1 MGFLGGLGNE
11 PLPGRELASANR
23 IEGWR
28 PVRRMSRAFPTVLA
42 FLDPLSNDPLS
53 NPLRPSRGNVRS
65 TTADV
70 ANAVTKDLP
79 STHALTVIVPTRNES
94 GNVAPLIARLGE
106 ALAGVDAEVLFVDD
120 SSDTTPE
127 QVRST
132 ALTASLP
139 VRLLHRTAKERVGGL
154 GGAVLAGLR
163 SAHSDWAVVMDGDL
177 QHPPEVV
184 PALLRAGQQS
194 GADLVVASRYV
205 GAGSAGGL
213 STATRERVSGGA
225 NALARA
231 VFPRRLADCTD
242 PMSGFF
248 AIRRGSVE
256 LDRLQPH
263 GFKILLETIARSPRL
278 KVAEVPFSFQERH
291 TGESKASLAEG
302 LIFVRKLASLR
313 VASIFGR
320 HSQAVA
326 RALGFAAVGATGI
339 AVNSLALFLFVSA
352 VGTNLLLGAALATQV
367 STAWNYL
374 FTDWLV
380 FRGPKHRSG
389 WTRFLGFAAIN
400 NTVLLLR
407 LPLLSWLVHS
417 VGVGY
422 LLANVLTLVAAF
434 VVRFLI
440 SDRYLFRI
448 GAPMSL
454 VPHRLQP
461 IDDAAPAPLSTSPDQ
476 PSPIARS
483 GRPVELVIDLTN
495 TGSPTKPSKRKTL
508 LPYRYDVHGIVTIG
522 SEVILKELASFS
534 SPGLEGPLDIE
545 IVPGEVGNGAF
556 RRRTR
561 VTQYATPAAVWYQE
575 HLGRLGSDFSL
586 EMGDTIKVVVGPM
599 LVRSPHVLYTNIIEA
614 LLRFVMVSRG
624 YMLLHSA
631 CLELDGRGVMLSAL
645 TDTGKTGTILRL
657 LRETESR
664 FLSDDMTILGPDGI
678 ALTYPKPLTISQH
691 TLRAVNAGDLTS
703 KEWRRL
709 RVQSRLHSKEGRGIG
724 TRLGEMNVPIM
735 SLNALTQYLVPPPK
749 YDVDRLVPCE
759 HTRSVR
765 VEDLFIIERNE
776 FAVTEL
782 ESSTLLD
789 ELIANTDDA
798 YGFPPFRYFAPA
810 LVVDGIGYEELR
822 AKERNI
828 LASGLSRVRA
838 RRLATPDFSW
848 ADHIP
853 SLSCEMAEALPV
865 VTEIDPRE
873 ASAFAS
879 ETAQGFG
886 DTPPSGLAE
895 PVE

>member
-1 MGFLGGLGNE
+1 M
-11 PLPGRELASANR
+11 
-23 IEGWR
+23 
-28 PVRRMSRAFPTVLA
+28 
-42 FLDPLSNDPLS
+42 S
-53 NPLRPSRGNVRS
+53 NPLRPSRGNLRS

-70 ANAVTKDLP
+70 ANAVAKDLP

-106 ALAGVDAEVLFVDD
+106 ALAGIDAEVLFVDD

-184 PALLRAGQQS
+184 PDLLRAGQQS

-248 AIRRGSVE
+248 AIRRGSVS

-380 FRGPKHRSG
+380 FRGPKHQPG

-454 VPHRLQP
+454 VPDRLQP

-657 LRETESR
+657 LRETESK

-709 RVQSRLHSKEGRGIG
+709 RVQSRLHSKEGRGVG
-724 TRLGEMNVPIM
+724 TRLGEMNLPIM
-735 SLNALTQYLVPPPK
+735 SLNAFTQYVVPPPK

-759 HTRSVR
+759 HSNSVQ

-776 FAVTEL
+776 YAVTEL
-782 ESSTLLD
+782 DPLTILD

-810 LVVDGIGYEELR
+810 LVVEGMGYEELR
-822 AKERNI
+822 AKERNT
-828 LASGLSRVRA
+828 LASALNGVRA

-853 SLSCEMAEALPV
+853 AL
-865 VTEIDPRE
+865 TRDLIEIDLGGTTVVGLGE

-879 ETAQGFG
+879 ETGEG
-886 DTPPSGLAE
+886 SSVTPQSASAPSRLSE
-895 PVE
+895 S

>member
-1 MGFLGGLGNE
+1 
-11 PLPGRELASANR
+11 
-23 IEGWR
+23 
-28 PVRRMSRAFPTVLA
+28 
-42 FLDPLSNDPLS
+42 
-53 NPLRPSRGNVRS
+53 
-65 TTADV
+65 
-70 ANAVTKDLP
+70 
-79 STHALTVIVPTRNES
+79 VIVPTRNES
-94 GNVAPLIARLGE
+94 GNVAPLTARLGE
-106 ALAGVDAEVLFVDD
+106 ALDDIDAEILFVDD
-120 SSDTTPE
+120 SSDRTPE
-127 QVRST
+127 QVRFT
-132 ALTASLP
+132 ALAATLP
-139 VRLLHRTAKERVGGL
+139 VRLLHRTAEERVGGL

-163 SAHSDWAVVMDGDL
+163 SANGEWAVVMDGDL

-184 PALLRAGQQS
+184 PDLLRAGQSS

-205 GAGSAGGL
+205 KLGSAGGL
-213 STATRERVSGGA
+213 STATRERISGGA
-225 NALARA
+225 NALARL

-248 AIRRGSVE
+248 AIRRGSVD
-256 LDRLQPH
+256 LDRLQPR
-263 GFKILLETIARSPRL
+263 GFKILLETIARSSPL
-278 KVAEVPFSFQERH
+278 KVAEVPFVFQARH
-291 TGESKASLAEG
+291 SGESKASLTEG

-313 VASIFGR
+313 TASIFGR
-320 HSQAVA
+320 HSQAVS
-326 RALGFAAVGATGI
+326 RALGFAGVGATGI
-339 AVNSLALFLFVSA
+339 LANSLALYIFVSVMGA
-352 VGTNLLLGAALATQV
+352 NLLLGAALATQF
-367 STAWNYL
+367 STVWNYL
-374 FTDWLV
+374 LTDSLV

-422 LLANVLTLVAAF
+422 LRANVLTLVAAF

-448 GAPMSL
+448 GASMSQL
-454 VPHRLQP
+454 PDRLNP
-461 IDDAAPAPLSTSPDQ
+461 VHDAGAAPLSTSPDQ
-476 PSPIARS
+476 AIPPARP
-483 GRPVELVIDLTN
+483 GRPVELVVDLTD
-495 TGSPTKPSKRKTL
+495 TGLPARPSKRKPL

-522 SEVILKELASFS
+522 SAVVLKELVSFS
-534 SPGLEGPLDIE
+534 TPDLEGPLDIE
-545 IVPGEVGNGAF
+545 IFPGQVGTGGF

-561 VTQYATPAAVWYQE
+561 VTQYAIPAAVTYQE
-575 HLGRLGSDFSL
+575 HLGWRGSDFSL
-586 EMGDTIKVVVGPM
+586 EMGDTIKVVVGPL

-657 LRETESR
+657 LRENESK

-691 TLRAVNAGDLTS
+691 TLRAVQAGDLTK

-709 RVQSRLHSKEGRGIG
+709 RIQSRLHSKEGRGIG

-735 SLNALTQYLVPPPK
+735 SMNALTQYVVPPPK
-749 YDVDRLVPCE
+749 YDVDRLVTCE

-776 FAVTEL
+776 FAVTEV
-782 ESSTLLD
+782 ESSMLLD

-810 LVVDGIGYEELR
+810 LVVDGLGYEELR
-822 AKERNI
+822 AKERTI
-828 LASGLSRVRA
+828 LASALSRVRA

-853 SLSCEMAEALPV
+853 ALSCEMTEALSI
-865 VTEIDPRE
+865 VTEIGLLE
-873 ASAFAS
+873 TSAFAG
-879 ETAQGFG
+879 EAGLRLG
-886 DTPPSGLAE
+886 DAAPSGSSEQAE
-895 PVE
+895 